1 MFIGH
6 IAVGLAAKQVAPRT
20 SLGTLLAAATGL
32 DLLWPV
38 LLLLGVEE
46 VRIVPGITAV
56 TPLDFVAYPWSHSLL
71 LACVWGLLFGG
82 VYLLARRERTA
93 AAVLA
98 LAVVSHWVLDLV
110 SHRPDLPLV
119 PGGSR
124 YGLGLWDSPIAT
136 VLVETALFAVGVAL
150 YARATRARDR
160 VGAVALWSLVAFLL
174 VVYAANLAGPPPP
187 SERAIGW
194 LALAAWLFVPWGA
207 WIDRHRAPVV

>member
-6 IAVGLAAKQVAPRT
+6 LAVGLAAKRVAPRT
-20 SLGTLLAAATGL
+20 SLGTLIAAATGL

-98 LAVVSHWVLDLV
+98 VAVVSHWVLDLV

-124 YGLGLWDSPIAT
+124 YGLGLWDSPLAT
-136 VLVETALFAVGVAL
+136 VLVETALFAVGVTL

-160 VGAVALWSLVAFLL
+160 VGAAALRSLVVFLL

-187 SERAIGW
+187 SEQAIGW

>member
-38 LLLLGVEE
+38 LLLLGVEK

-56 TPLDFVAYPWSHSLL
+56 TPLDFVDYPWSHSLL
-71 LACVWGLLFGG
+71 LACAWGALFGG
-82 VYLLARRERTA
+82 VYLVARRERTA

-98 LAVVSHWVLDLV
+98 AAVVSHWVLDLV

-136 VLVETALFAVGVAL
+136 VLVETALFAVGVTL

-160 VGAVALWSLVAFLL
+160 VGAVALWSLVVFLL
-174 VVYAANLAGPPPP
+174 VVYAANLTGPPPP

-194 LALAAWLFVPWGA
+194 LALSAWIFVPWGA
-207 WIDRHRAPVV
+207 WIDRHRAAVV